1 MKKILLA
8 LIVLLAFVLRLYR
21 IDAPLAD
28 WHSWR
33 QADTSAVSRNFVKTG
48 FDLLHPRF
56 DDISN
61 APSKME
67 NPQGYR
73 FVEFPIYNA
82 IQAALYKTFS
92 VFNLEVWGRLTSILF
107 SLGSLIFLYLIVEKY
122 LGINIA
128 LLASFFFAVLPFNIY
143 YSRTILPEA
152 MMLFA
157 SLGMILFWDYKLFFI
172 FFAAL
177 SFLLKPFTLVLLLPI
192 AYLYWQK
199 WQFNYLKWGVLV
211 FSCFVALLPFIAW
224 RWWMSHFPE
233 GIPQSAW
240 LFNEA
245 GIRFKGA
252 WFYWLFAERV
262 GKLIL
267 GYWGLILF
275 GLGLVAK
282 PTKKEGLFFLSWLG
296 AILVYFIII
305 AGGNVQHDYYQVLAI
320 PIICVF
326 LAKGVHFLLT
336 APTQFVSRVTC
347 YVLLVTC
354 ILFML
359 AFSWYYIRDFF
370 NINNPVIVEVGKVVD
385 KLVPKDTKIIAPY
398 SGDTAFLYQTNRR
411 GWPIGVEIEKMAS
424 LGAQYYVNINFGPE
438 TDWVEKNYCVIQ
450 KTPRWIIA
458 DLTRKC
464 EYKP

>member
-1 MKKILLA
+1 MKKIFLA

-33 QADTSAVSRNFVKTG
+33 QADTSAVSRNFVKMG

-82 IQAALYKTFS
+82 IQAALAKTFS

-157 SLGMILFWDYKLFFI
+157 SLGMIYFFSVYLDNLSPAYCLLSTL
-172 FFAAL
+172 FAAL

-192 AYLYWQK
+192 AYLGWVK
-199 WQFNYLKWGVLV
+199 WRFNKLNWLT
-211 FSCFVALLPFIAW
+211 FFLSCSLALLPFLFW
-224 RWWMSHFPE
+224 RWWMGHFP
-233 GIPQSAW
+233 
-240 LFNEA
+240 
-245 GIRFKGA
+245 
-252 WFYWLFAERV
+252 
-262 GKLIL
+262 
-267 GYWGLILF
+267 
-275 GLGLVAK
+275 
-282 PTKKEGLFFLSWLG
+282 
-296 AILVYFIII
+296 
-305 AGGNVQHDYYQVLAI
+305 D
-320 PIICVF
+320 
-326 LAKGVHFLLT
+326 
-336 APTQFVSRVTC
+336 
-347 YVLLVTC
+347 
-354 ILFML
+354 
-359 AFSWYYIRDFF
+359 
-370 NINNPVIVEVGKVVD
+370 
-385 KLVPKDTKIIAPY
+385 
-398 SGDTAFLYQTNRR
+398 
-411 GWPIGVEIEKMAS
+411 
-424 LGAQYYVNINFGPE
+424 
-438 TDWVEKNYCVIQ
+438 
-450 KTPRWIIA
+450 
-458 DLTRKC
+458 
-464 EYKP
+464 